1 MDIFT
6 TYREENPNDYK
17 KIIINFF
24 KEKIAKEEK
33 IKSNNHNINEG
44 LYFPNYVQEILIIEK
59 NIFWVIVQYYYILLK
74 KTNFRFITRNK
85 RFKKN

>member
-6 TYREENPNDYK
+6 TYMEENPNDYK

-33 IKSNNHNINEG
+33 IKSNNHNI
-44 LYFPNYVQEILIIEK
+44 K
-59 NIFWVIVQYYYILLK
+59 
-74 KTNFRFITRNK
+74 
-85 RFKKN
+85 